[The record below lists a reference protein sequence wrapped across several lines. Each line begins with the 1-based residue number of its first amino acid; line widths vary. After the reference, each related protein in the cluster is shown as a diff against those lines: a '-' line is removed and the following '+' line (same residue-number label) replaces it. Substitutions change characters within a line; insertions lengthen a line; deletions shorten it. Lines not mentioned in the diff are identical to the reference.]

1 MKLILL
7 FASSFL
13 ISLFHADG
21 LAEYHY
27 YMDQNSIVVKFEMD
41 QNELQ
46 QYLENMDCPKETM
59 SELCTSNYILTHTNL
74 KINGNDVTFEF
85 ESSSVYNDHV
95 ILILKSKKGYK
106 QIKDIQI
113 SNTCFYEINSNFKN
127 RARIDIKNFQKSFM
141 LRKGKDSILL
151 Q

>member
-1 MKLILL
+1 MKLIFL
-7 FASSFL
+7 FTSSFL

-21 LAEYHY
+21 LAEYHF
-27 YMDQNSIVVKFEMD
+27 YMDQNHITLKFEMD

-46 QYLENMDCPKETM
+46 QYRIVMNCGQGAM
-59 SELCTSNYILTHTNL
+59 SDLCTSNYILSTTNL
-74 KINGNDVTFEF
+74 KVNGNDVAFEF

-95 ILILKSKKGYK
+95 ILTLKSKKSYN

-113 SNTCFYEINSNFKN
+113 KSTSFYEINSKFKN
-127 RARIDIKNFQKSFM
+127 RARIDIKDYQKSFM
-141 LRKGKDSILL
+141 LSKGKDLILL